1 MPMIADN
8 VRAQLAE
15 ILKTL
20 TNEVTILL
28 FTQKEGCHFCTLA
41 RELLEELTAL
51 SGKLK
56 LEIHDFVENSDLAA
70 KYVVDKTPAIVLIG
84 EKDYGIRF
92 YGIPAGHEFTAL
104 VEDLI
109 DVSRRDPGLPKDI
122 TGELAKVNQPVHI
135 QVMISPS

>member
-1 MPMIADN
+1 MQMIWTSACTTCTDS
-8 VRAQLAE
+8 E
-15 ILKTL
+15 DT

-28 FTQKEGCHFCTLA
+28 FTQKEGCHFCTIA

-51 SGKLK
+51 SGQLK
-56 LEIHDFVENSDLAA
+56 LEIHDFVENSDLVR
-70 KYVVDKTPAIVLIG
+70 KYAVDKTPAIALIG

-109 DVSRRDPGLPKDI
+109 DVSRRDPGLPGYRNLQRI
-122 TGELAKVNQPVHI
+122 SRCI
-135 QVMISPS
+135 SSMISPS

>member
-1 MPMIADN
+1 MIADK
-8 VRAQLAE
+8 VRAQLAP

-56 LEIHDFVENSDLAA
+56 LEIHDFVQNSDLAR
-70 KYVVDKTPAIVLIG
+70 KYAVDKTPAIALIG

-92 YGIPAGHEFTAL
+92 YGIPSGYEFTTL
-104 VEDLI
+104 IEDLI
-109 DVSRRDPGLPKDI
+109 DVSNRNPGLPKDI
-122 TGELAKVNQPVHI
+122 TSELAKVTLPMHI

>member
-1 MPMIADN
+1 MITDN
-8 VRAQLAE
+8 VRAELAQ

-20 TNEVTILL
+20 TNEVRILL

-41 RELLEELTAL
+41 RELLEEVTTL

-56 LEIHDFVENSDLAA
+56 LEIHDYTENSDLVRTYAL
-70 KYVVDKTPAIVLIG
+70 DKTPATVLIG

-92 YGIPAGHEFTAL
+92 YGIPAGYEFTTL
-104 VEDLI
+104 IEDI
-109 DVSRRDPGLPKDI
+109 VAVSRRDHGLPEDI
-122 TGELAKVNQPVHI
+122 AKEIEKIKRPVHI

>member
-1 MPMIADN
+1 MIADN
-8 VRAQLAE
+8 VRAQLAP
-15 ILKTL
+15 ILTTL

-28 FTQKEGCHFCTLA
+28 FTQKEGCHFCTIA

-56 LEIHDFVENSDLAA
+56 LEIYDFADNSDIAR
-70 KYVVDKTPAIVLIG
+70 KYAVDKTPAIALIG

-92 YGIPAGHEFTAL
+92 YGIPAGYEFTTL

-109 DVSRRDPGLPKDI
+109 DVSKRDPGLPKDVAR
-122 TGELAKVNQPVHI
+122 ELAKVTLPVHI
-135 QVMISPS
+135 QVMTSPS

>member
-8 VRAQLAE
+8 VRAQLIE

-56 LEIHDFVENSDLAA
+56 LEIHDFAENSDLAT

-109 DVSRRDPGLPKDI
+109 DVSKRDPGLPKNI
-122 TGELAKVNQPVHI
+122 TRELAKVNQPVHI

>member
-1 MPMIADN
+1 MQMIADN
-8 VRAQLAE
+8 VRAQLAP
-15 ILKTL
+15 ILTTL

-56 LEIHDFVENSDLAA
+56 LEIHDFIENSDLAR
-70 KYVVDKTPAIVLIG
+70 KYAVDKTPAIALIG

-92 YGIPAGHEFTAL
+92 YGIPAGYEFTTF

-109 DVSRRDPGLPKDI
+109 DISKRDPGLPADL
-122 TGELAKVNQPVHI
+122 TGKLAEVIQPVHI

>member
-1 MPMIADN
+1 MQMIADN
-8 VRAQLAE
+8 VRAQLAP
-15 ILKTL
+15 ILTTL

-28 FTQKEGCHFCTLA
+28 FTQKEGCHFCTIA

-56 LEIHDFVENSDLAA
+56 LEIHDIIEHSDLAR
-70 KYVVDKTPAIVLIG
+70 KYGVDKTPAIALIG

-92 YGIPAGHEFTAL
+92 YGIPAGYEFTTL

-109 DVSRRDPGLPKDI
+109 DVSKRNPGLPKDI
-122 TGELAKVNQPVHI
+122 TSELSKVTLPVHI
-135 QVMISPS
+135 QVMTSPS